1 MSVCWVDYAE
11 LDVPQQGYHAMNLV
25 SSSRPVLL
33 QKSPLVG
40 RLTSEWTLGSVV
52 SGAVQAGAVL
62 LRGACRAAA
71 GRRLSCY
78 PSQASTAGGDCSVQ
92 VLCSDDTRHRF
103 FEVDDAKN
111 VYGTGYHLREPETQ
125 RLTMKLPEFAECAQ
139 TWQCRRVFL
148 KVQQLAPAVES
159 GQPAARGATGNRGTA
174 VPGGRQ
180 QGARACRPR

>member
-1 MSVCWVDYAE
+1 MPCALHCVGE
-11 LDVPQQGYHAMNLV
+11 LPLQMP
-25 SSSRPVLL
+25 SRP
-33 QKSPLVG
+33 S
-40 RLTSEWTLGSVV
+40 R
-52 SGAVQAGAVL
+52 
-62 LRGACRAAA
+62 
-71 GRRLSCY
+71 
-78 PSQASTAGGDCSVQ
+78 QASTAGRDCSVQ

-148 KVQQLAPAVES
+148 KVRQLAPAVES
-159 GQPAARGATGNRGTA
+159 GQPAARGATGNHSTA